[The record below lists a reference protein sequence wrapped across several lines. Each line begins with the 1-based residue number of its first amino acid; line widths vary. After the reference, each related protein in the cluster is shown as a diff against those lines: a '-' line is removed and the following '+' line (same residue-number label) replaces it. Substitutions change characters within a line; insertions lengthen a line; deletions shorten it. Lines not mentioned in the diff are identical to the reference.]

1 MKYILQMPSYT
12 YAQKAV
18 RLLVSFGYK
27 CELKRREGE
36 CGYDLLTERN
46 PAIPR
51 LLNRHKIPHMLY
63 EEGSS

>member
-18 RLLVSFGYK
+18 RLLVAFGYK

-36 CGYDLLTERN
+36 CGYDLFTEKN
-46 PAIPR
+46 PDIPR
-51 LLNRHKIPHMLY
+51 LLNKHKIPYKLR
-63 EEGSS
+63 EEGYP

>member
-36 CGYDLLTERN
+36 CGYDLYTDKNIDILKLLTRY
-46 PAIPR
+46 
-51 LLNRHKIPHMLY
+51 KIPYKLY

>member
-18 RLLVSFGYK
+18 RLLVSFGYR

-36 CGYDLLTERN
+36 CGYDLYTEKN
-46 PAIPR
+46 SDIPK
-51 LLNRHKIPHMLY
+51 LLNKYKIPYNLY
-63 EEGSS
+63 EEGAS